1 MNFKKCL
8 LVTLSSIGVSCFVS
22 GCGDH
27 VTNYYGEFGSSS
39 EEGNGSEEDNP
50 SVVVDKTDKTEN
62 TEARCSDGIDNDNSG
77 KSDCD
82 DPNCTA
88 FLFCA
93 KAEEGK
99 ENTLDA
105 CKDSKDNDGD
115 GKIDCD
121 DEECQAFAICAVSE
135 DENTAARCQD
145 GLDNDKNGKIDC
157 DDAECKIFPFCTIS
171 SDKLE
176 NTLAACTDGID
187 NDDDGDLDCLDKDCQ
202 VFDICK
208 SVVGVKENTRELCS
222 DGLDNDFNGVADDKD
237 PNCALFANGSDGG
250 GAYGETYESCKNK
263 SDVDG
268 DGKKGCDDPECINY
282 DICMNGF
289 SADND
294 ECPDDPFAFKKDAT
308 CGCGKTNIDGVCYTN
323 IGSEDEF
330 FSKIALEP
338 NGKFIIKQPIDL
350 GETDHAPITEFS
362 GVLDGGGHR
371 ITGVLNQDV
380 SKRDLSQEERCSDNI
395 DNDNNGKTDCD
406 DSYCAGLAFC
416 AEAEDDK
423 ENTLAAC
430 EDGKDNDKDGKIDC
444 EDEHCQDLAICAP
457 VACGLFGRLTD
468 NPDVTFKNIDLA
480 ITLNCTGV
488 KGSPLAAGGLA
499 AELRGN
505 ANHITGSSKV
515 YAEIVDYTSKKS
527 YFPTLDRD
535 IGGLFGNTN
544 YKESNISDIKL
555 RGNVS
560 AYYYT
565 YINVKRMRDRIGGLV
580 GAGNVLRNIDADVN
594 VTLNSRNPNPNTW
607 IRTFVGG
614 VAGRA
619 SLLDR
624 VHSRGY
630 IKQVGEELTNNY
642 VDWAFT
648 AGVAGYINEGASNV
662 SFDGIIEV
670 SGFPVSLIAEQK
682 KYTPSSGST
691 RYYDPWIGY
700 GKDYTSGNE
709 EAYSHPKNYGNH
721 IGGIA
726 AVLGSVVEG
735 DFKASEYDENT
746 KIFKAG
752 IEQAVVDAD
761 FYVIANNASVGGI
774 LGSMLNT
781 NTFVRNSSANIGMTF
796 LRNNETRNN
805 ETNVTRS
812 CYYGGIV
819 GLTIGESNNLNPV
832 SYVINNS
839 ARTRHYAN
847 NGQLNNEELS
857 IGGITGGTYGILVN
871 NFASD
876 TIYCGESCAYSLSAV
891 KGAYVYESYWNKD
904 VVGTNSGAY
913 YSDASAQ
920 SYTYNASGIPVTHT
934 QDTVLGL
941 LRYNA
946 GYDGGVLSA
955 HIPANADG
963 KYTDWTTTID
973 EEGHVIPV
981 PDIN

>member
-1 MNFKKCL
+1 MKLTRYIL
-8 LVTLSSIGVSCFVS
+8 LAALTMVAA
-22 GCGDH
+22 GCGD
-27 VTNYYGEFGSSS
+27 TINNYYDS
-39 EEGNGSEEDNP
+39 ETEGNGGNGGSGQP
-50 SVVVDKTDKTEN
+50 VVVDKTEN
-62 TEARCSDGIDNDNSG
+62 NEARCSDGIDNDNSG
-77 KSDCD
+77 KADCE
-82 DPNCTA
+82 DPNCA
-88 FLFCA
+88 SFSFCA

-105 CKDSKDNDGD
+105 CKDGIDNDGD
-115 GKIDCD
+115 GKKDCD

-135 DENTAARCQD
+135 EENTAARCQD

-157 DDAECKIFPFCTIS
+157 DDADCKIFPFCTIS

-187 NDDDGDLDCLDKDCQ
+187 NDGDGDLDCLDKDCQ
-202 VFDICK
+202 IFDICK
-208 SVVGVKENTRELCS
+208 SAVGVKENTRELCS
-222 DGLDNDFNGVADDKD
+222 DGIDNDFNGVADAQD
-237 PNCALFANGSDGG
+237 PNCALFVNGSDGG

-263 SDVDG
+263 TDVDG
-268 DGKKGCDDPECINY
+268 DGKKGCDDPECVNY
-282 DICMNGF
+282 DICMKGF
-289 SADND
+289 NADND

-350 GETDHAPITEFS
+350 GETNHAPITGFS

-380 SKRDLSQEERCSDNI
+380 SKS
-395 DNDNNGKTDCD
+395 
-406 DSYCAGLAFC
+406 
-416 AEAEDDK
+416 EDA
-423 ENTLAAC
+423 T
-430 EDGKDNDKDGKIDC
+430 
-444 EDEHCQDLAICAP
+444 P
-457 VACGLFGRLTD
+457 ACGLFGRLTD

-480 ITLNCTGV
+480 ITLNCTVATG
-488 KGSPLAAGGLA
+488 KPLVAGGLA
-499 AELRGN
+499 AELKGN

-515 YAEIVDYTSKKS
+515 YVETADSTTIAPSLS
-527 YFPTLDRD
+527 RLDRD

-565 YINVKRMRDRIGGLV
+565 YINVKLMRDRIGGLV
-580 GAGNVLRNIDADVN
+580 GAGDVLRNIDADVN
-594 VTLNSRNPNPNTW
+594 VTLNSRNANPNTW

-619 SLLDR
+619 SLLDQ

-630 IKQVGEELTNNY
+630 IKQVGEERTNNY

-662 SFDGIIEV
+662 SFNGTIEV
-670 SGFPVSLIAEQK
+670 SGYPVSNIEETK
-682 KYTPSSGST
+682 KYIPSSGST
-691 RYYDPWIGY
+691 KYIDPWIGY
-700 GKDYTSGNE
+700 GKDYTSDKE

-735 DFKASEYDENT
+735 DFSASEYDENT

-774 LGSMLNT
+774 LGSMMNT

-796 LRNNETRNN
+796 LRNNETS
-805 ETNVTRS
+805 VTRS

-819 GLTIGESNNLNPV
+819 GLTIGESYNLNPV

-847 NGQLNNEELS
+847 NGQLNNAGLY
-857 IGGITGGTYGILVN
+857 IGGITGGTYGVLVN

-876 TIYCGESCAYSLSAV
+876 TLYCGESCAYTLSAV

-904 VVGTNSGAY
+904 VVGTNSGAH

-920 SYTYNASGIPVTHT
+920 PYTYNASGIPVTRT
-934 QDTVLGL
+934 QASVLGL

-955 HIPANADG
+955 NIPANADG

-981 PDIN
+981 PMIK